1 MEQMHHGKSRGERFC
16 RNLGG
21 KCINNRSL
29 KAYIVLL
36 FLDTFRNKSGKPQ
49 PIWTKVGTHTKF
61 RERCRPLTWVKGRQ
75 RSRNFGRDRLSVGE
89 VGGKK
94 VSRTRVFFVGNNMR
108 RLFGNFAT
116 AAFRQIRPRYV
127 NRG

>member
-1 MEQMHHGKSRGERFC
+1 MHHGKSRGERFC

-61 RERCRPLTWVKGRQ
+61 RERCRPWTWVCVPTLVRIGC
-75 RSRNFGRDRLSVGE
+75 GLPAGLIPESVQ
-89 VGGKK
+89 K
-94 VSRTRVFFVGNNMR
+94 
-108 RLFGNFAT
+108 
-116 AAFRQIRPRYV
+116 
-127 NRG
+127 